1 MHDKAGNDVSFGRPI
16 RADFQSRIMWEGPLC
31 PDPLCT
37 HGGSGRKGPSHIGGL
52 G

>member
-16 RADFQSRIMWEGPLC
+16 GADLQSRIMWEGPLC
-31 PDPLCT
+31 PDPLRSR
-37 HGGSGRKGPSHIGGL
+37 GSGRKGPSHIGGL